1 MEYVSSLDIVKN
13 QTIKIDREGMI
24 NSQSQSKIIRISL
37 LTPKLGGLVKDIN
50 QLNKSE
56 LVWTSEAKEIKN
68 DNYTFEVVYK
78 NDVLKPWMLIKKNNS
93 FENKIN
99 PIIVKKYFQKITN
112 HKATSL
118 RTRNCFL

>member
-37 LTPKLGGLVKDIN
+37 LTPKLGELVNGID

-56 LVWTSEAKEIKN
+56 LVWTNEAKEIGN
-68 DNYTFEVVYK
+68 DNNTYEVVYK
-78 NDVLKPWMLIKKNNS
+78 NDVLKPWILIIKK
-93 FENKIN
+93 
-99 PIIVKKYFQKITN
+99 
-112 HKATSL
+112 
-118 RTRNCFL
+118 